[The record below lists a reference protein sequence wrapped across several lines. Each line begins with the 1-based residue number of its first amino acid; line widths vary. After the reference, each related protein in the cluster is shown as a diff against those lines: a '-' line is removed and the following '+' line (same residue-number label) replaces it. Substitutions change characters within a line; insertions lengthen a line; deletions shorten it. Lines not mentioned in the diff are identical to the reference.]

1 MKTTLSFRDLYIS
14 WQRSQDIRDMLMRMG
29 ICRRKVTMTETEKGE
44 LTETHKKGW
53 YILWGHRKGVDKQ

>member
-1 MKTTLSFRDLYIS
+1 
-14 WQRSQDIRDMLMRMG
+14 
-29 ICRRKVTMTETEKGE
+29 MTETEKGE